1 MHYNEFQAVKLAKQL
16 MEEEEEEDEED
27 ENNEVTTKSEVIQP
41 MEENSASNSLQE
53 FS

>member
-16 MEEEEEEDEED
+16 MEEEEEDDED

-41 MEENSASNSLQE
+41 MEENSASNSIKE
-53 FS
+53 SS